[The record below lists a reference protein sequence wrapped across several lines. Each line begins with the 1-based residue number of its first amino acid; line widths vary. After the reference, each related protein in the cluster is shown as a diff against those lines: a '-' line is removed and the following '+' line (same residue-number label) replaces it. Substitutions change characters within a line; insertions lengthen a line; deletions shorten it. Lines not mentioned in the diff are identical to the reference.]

1 MKVIILAGGRGTR
14 IAEYSKTIP
23 KPMIKI
29 GNTPILIHIINH
41 YLSYGLKDFYIAIG
55 YKGYV
60 IKNYFKKFTIKN
72 DKNYSHSIFKNKCN
86 IKLIETGLKTLTGGR
101 LKKLEKYISDEEEF
115 MFTYGD
121 GISDVN
127 LKKLLIFHKKKKTIT
142 TVTAVHPPARFGE
155 IILDKLL
162 VRNFKEKPQVREGWI
177 NEGFFVSNKQIFKYI
192 SGDKEILEKKPLEKL
207 TARKQLAAF
216 KHTGFWKCMDTVRDR
231 DVLIE
236 LYKKNKLRFKKK
248 N

>member
-29 GNTPILIHIINH
+29 GNEPILLHIINH
-41 YLSYGLKDFYIAIG
+41 YLSYGFKNFYIAIG

-60 IKNYFKKFTIKN
+60 IKNYFKRFIIKN
-72 DKNYSHSIFKNKCN
+72 KVYSHSIFKNKCN

-101 LKKLEKYISDEEEF
+101 LKRLEKYISNNEEF
-115 MFTYGD
+115 MLTYGD
-121 GISDVN
+121 GISNVN
-127 LKKLLIFHKKKKTIT
+127 LKKLLKFHRKNKKIA

-155 IILDKLL
+155 IILDNLL

-177 NEGFFVSNKQIFKYI
+177 NGGFFVSNKKIFKYI

-207 TARKQLAAF
+207 TAKRQLTAF

-231 DVLIE
+231 DVLID
-236 LYKKNKLRFKKK
+236 LYKKNKFKFKNKK
-248 N
+248 

>member
-72 DKNYSHSIFKNKCN
+72 DKIIHTLF
-86 IKLIETGLKTLTGGR
+86 LK
-101 LKKLEKYISDEEEF
+101 ISA
-115 MFTYGD
+115 
-121 GISDVN
+121 I
-127 LKKLLIFHKKKKTIT
+127 
-142 TVTAVHPPARFGE
+142 
-155 IILDKLL
+155 
-162 VRNFKEKPQVREGWI
+162 
-177 NEGFFVSNKQIFKYI
+177 
-192 SGDKEILEKKPLEKL
+192 
-207 TARKQLAAF
+207 
-216 KHTGFWKCMDTVRDR
+216 
-231 DVLIE
+231 
-236 LYKKNKLRFKKK
+236 
-248 N
+248 